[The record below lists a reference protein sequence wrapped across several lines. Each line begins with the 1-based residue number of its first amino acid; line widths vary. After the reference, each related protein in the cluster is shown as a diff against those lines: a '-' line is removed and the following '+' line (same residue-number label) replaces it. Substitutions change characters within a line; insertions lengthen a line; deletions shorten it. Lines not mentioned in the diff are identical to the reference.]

1 MVGFP
6 RSTNGDYR
14 GSPLSVALLML
25 VAVLEF
31 AAGCVHYFLP
41 DGGAGVIAG
50 IDLSQGGRTIIAVF
64 AWFGAA
70 QIPMAILLFVIAVRY
85 RSLTPLALLTVILS
99 RGLMAI
105 DGWFLKGAAGGHHPP
120 EHFASP
126 IAVVLALVFFGLAV
140 RERPASQV

>member
-6 RSTNGDYR
+6 PSTNQNYR
-14 GSPLSVALLML
+14 GSPLAVAFLML

-50 IDLSQGGRTIIAVF
+50 IDLEQNGRTIIAVF
-64 AWFGAA
+64 AWFGAE
-70 QIPMAILLFVIAVRY
+70 QIPMAILLFIIALRY
-85 RSLTPLALLTVILS
+85 RTLTPLALLIVILS
-99 RGLMAI
+99 RGLMTI
-105 DGWFLKGAAGGHHPP
+105 DGWLLKGAAGDHHPP

-126 IAVVLALVFFGLAV
+126 VAVGLALIFFVLAV
-140 RERPASQV
+140 RERPAGQA